1 MHVCGR
7 VVLVIS
13 FFFFFFSFFLF
24 RFPFLALVCCSFRF
38 GAWTGQDTKKWWHV
52 GHVWLCTPCTQT
64 PLGYTFMCSS
74 GVISQWPVSVKLDSQ
89 ARCLPARFFFPAPQK
104 SSPSQQSF
112 SLLCWSTIIT
122 FSTKQSGKQAKR
134 EAGKKEKTSPV
145 RMADQKKAD
154 AGEKPP
160 MKYILVTGGVISG
173 IGKGIISSSL
183 GTIVKGYGLRP
194 TSIKIDPYLNI
205 GACEGDVGGGGE
217 AKASSP
223 VGCFTVVLSFF
234 PFFLSSYLPIFLF
247 SFFQS
252 SQAHGCR
259 VCC

>member
-89 ARCLPARFFFPAPQK
+89 ARCLPARFFFFFSGASKVISQPALDFLLALLAGQP
-104 SSPSQQSF
+104 SSHFPPSKAGSR
-112 SLLCWSTIIT
+112 
-122 FSTKQSGKQAKR
+122 QSGKQAKR
-134 EAGKKEKTSPV
+134 KKQV
-145 RMADQKKAD
+145 Q
-154 AGEKPP
+154 
-160 MKYILVTGGVISG
+160 
-173 IGKGIISSSL
+173 
-183 GTIVKGYGLRP
+183 
-194 TSIKIDPYLNI
+194 
-205 GACEGDVGGGGE
+205 
-217 AKASSP
+217 
-223 VGCFTVVLSFF
+223 
-234 PFFLSSYLPIFLF
+234 
-247 SFFQS
+247 
-252 SQAHGCR
+252 
-259 VCC
+259 

>member
-89 ARCLPARFFFPAPQK
+89 ARCLPARFFFFFPGASKVISQPAV
-104 SSPSQQSF
+104 F
-112 SLLCWSTIIT
+112 LLALLVNHHHI
-122 FSTKQSGKQAKR
+122 FHQAKR
-134 EAGKKEKTSPV
+134 EAGKAGSRQKGKNKSSKNGRPEKSRRGREATHEVHPGH
-145 RMADQKKAD
+145 RRRDQRHWQ
-154 AGEKPP
+154 GNH
-160 MKYILVTGGVISG
+160 L
-173 IGKGIISSSL
+173 
-183 GTIVKGYGLRP
+183 
-194 TSIKIDPYLNI
+194 
-205 GACEGDVGGGGE
+205 
-217 AKASSP
+217 
-223 VGCFTVVLSFF
+223 
-234 PFFLSSYLPIFLF
+234 
-247 SFFQS
+247 
-252 SQAHGCR
+252 
-259 VCC
+259 